1 MIELRLT
8 YKEAATRVADMIEA
22 ILLSDGWEQHSRNL
36 SDSTFMEAREPVRHI
51 FDTYEGREGNACLG
65 VMETMI
71 IEEMR
76 LGGPHFAANPVT
88 IDAIVARIARHPN
101 VRLER

>member
-8 YKEAATRVADMIEA
+8 YTEAATRVADVIEA

-36 SDSTFMEAREPVRHI
+36 SGSTFMEAREPVRHI
-51 FDTYEGREGNACLG
+51 FDTYEGREGEEWLG

-76 LGGPHFAANPVT
+76 LGGPHFAANPAT
-88 IDAIVARIARHPN
+88 IDAVVAKIARHPN

>member
-8 YKEAATRVADMIEA
+8 YTEAAKRVADVIDT
-22 ILLSDGWEQHSRNL
+22 ILLSDEWEQHSRIL
-36 SDSTFMEAREPVRHI
+36 SGSTFMEARETVRHV
-51 FDTYEGREGNACLG
+51 FDAYEGREGEEWLG

-71 IEEMR
+71 IDEMR
-76 LGGPHFAANPVT
+76 LCGPPFAANPAT